1 VNVSRAFVRSDW
13 DELTAA
19 FRTFFGGAGQVEI
32 DESEAVFTAPT
43 TGFSIRVDG
52 TSRSFMPLHR
62 FGAAW
67 DEIEFDF
74 DSHEV
79 HLRGESATYTYR
91 IPEDLLSG

>member
-1 VNVSRAFVRSDW
+1 MGEAFGRSEW

-19 FRTFFGGAGQVEI
+19 FRRFFQGAGQVEI
-32 DESEAVFTAPT
+32 DESDAVFTAPT
-43 TGFSIRVDG
+43 TGFSVRADG

-74 DSHEV
+74 ESHEV
-79 HLRGESATYTYR
+79 HLRSEAATYTYR
-91 IPEDLLSG
+91 IPENLLEG